1 MVEALHVMF
10 LETTKIT
17 FVIANYIVINVDEV
31 TTIDNIQ
38 WLLIHLYVV
47 QKWKKIL
54 MFLYVETISQYAIF
68 NNIFSL
74 MLKCIINFWGLRLE
88 ELGKQLVIVVI
99 VVVFPKAIKQVL
111 LCNLKKLL
119 YIFTMLEMS
128 FYD

>member
-31 TTIDNIQ
+31 TTIDNTQ

-54 MFLYVETISQYAIF
+54 MFLYVETISQFAIF
-68 NNIFSL
+68 NNFFSL
-74 MLKCIINFWGLRLE
+74 MLKCIINSWGLGLE
-88 ELGKQLVIVVI
+88 ELGKQLVNSCDSSSVFQSNQTSATMQFKEIVVHFHYVRNVI
-99 VVVFPKAIKQVL
+99 L
-111 LCNLKKLL
+111 
-119 YIFTMLEMS
+119 
-128 FYD
+128 